1 MHPLLARQ
9 LRKHC
14 PPGGA
19 VNMQA
24 LTAAVDDAYTSF
36 ENDRAL
42 IERTLEVMSQ
52 ELGQRNR
59 QLAEQLTEKQR
70 MMDVLR
76 QANLELLDLNRKFK
90 AAQEQ
95 LLQSEKMASIGQLA
109 AGVAHEINNPIAY
122 VHSNVGML
130 EEYLQ
135 QLRQMHQAWIEQEP
149 HLPPDAQ
156 ARLQRVRQEIDYD
169 YILSDLDG
177 LMAESKDGLER
188 VKKIVQNLKDF
199 SRVDSGEWETV
210 DVTRGLQSTLSLVR
224 HEMRDRIDVVCELA
238 ELPEVECMLSQLNQV
253 FMNLLVNAAHA
264 ISGKG
269 TITIRTGVQDQEVWL
284 QFSDTGQG
292 IAPEVLPRIF
302 DAFFTTKPVGVGTG
316 LGLSLAY
323 STVHRHH
330 GRIAV
335 QSTIGQ
341 GTTFTIHLPLR
352 QPVEQ
357 EAAKP

>member
-9 LRKHC
+9 LKKHC

-19 VNMQA
+19 ANLQA
-24 LTAAVDDAYTSF
+24 LSAAVDEAYASF

-59 QLAEQLTEKQR
+59 QLAEQLAEKQR

-76 QANLELLDLNRKFK
+76 QTNLELLDLNRKLK

-122 VHSNVGML
+122 VLSNVGTL

-135 QLRQMHQAWIEQEP
+135 QFRALMGDWMAQEH
-149 HLPPDAQ
+149 HLPPQAQ
-156 ARLQRVRQEIDYD
+156 EQLQRLRQEMDYEF
-169 YILSDLDG
+169 ILSDLDG
-177 LMAESKDGLER
+177 LMAESKDGLDR

-224 HEMRDRIDVVCELA
+224 HELRDRINVVCELA
-238 ELPEVECMLSQLNQV
+238 DLPEIECMLSQLNQV
-253 FMNLLVNAAHA
+253 FMNLMVNAAHA
-264 ISGKG
+264 IQDKG
-269 TITIRTGVQDQEVWL
+269 TITVRTGVEDQEVWL

-335 QSTIGQ
+335 QSALGQ

-352 QPVEQ
+352 QPL
-357 EAAKP
+357 EAEGTKT

>member
-9 LRKHC
+9 LKKHC

-19 VNMQA
+19 ANMQA
-24 LTAAVDDAYTSF
+24 LSAAVDEAYTSF

-59 QLAEQLTEKQR
+59 QLAEQLAEKQH

-76 QANLELLDLNRKFK
+76 QTNLELLDLNRKLK

-95 LLQSEKMASIGQLA
+95 LLQSGKMASIGQLA

-122 VHSNVGML
+122 VHSNMGTL
-130 EEYLQ
+130 GEYLQ
-135 QLRQMHQAWIEQEP
+135 QLRKLLQAWIEQEP
-149 HLPPDAQ
+149 LLPPDAQ
-156 ARLQRVRQEIDYD
+156 VRLQQLRQEIDFD
-169 YILSDLDG
+169 FIQSDLDG
-177 LMAESKDGLER
+177 LMAESKDGLDR
-188 VKKIVQNLKDF
+188 VKRIVQNLKDF

-224 HEMRDRIDVVCELA
+224 HELRDRIDVVCELA
-238 ELPEVECMLSQLNQV
+238 ELPEIECMLSQLNQV

-264 ISGKG
+264 IRDKG
-269 TITIRTGVQDQEVWL
+269 TITICTGVQDQEVWV

-302 DAFFTTKPVGVGTG
+302 DAFFTTKPVGMGTG

-335 QSTIGQ
+335 QSTVGQ

-352 QPVEQ
+352 QSMELAV
-357 EAAKP
+357 KKT

>member
-24 LTAAVDDAYTSF
+24 LSAAVDDAYVGF

-59 QLAEQLTEKQR
+59 QLAEQLAEKQR

-76 QANLELLDLNRKFK
+76 QTNQELLDLNRKLK

-122 VHSNVGML
+122 VHSNVGTL

-135 QLRQMHQAWIEQEP
+135 QLRTLLGAWTEQETL
-149 HLPPDAQ
+149 LPSEAQ
-156 ARLQRVRQEIDYD
+156 ARLQRLRQEIDYD
-169 YILSDLDG
+169 YMLSDLDG
-177 LMAESKDGLER
+177 LMAESKEGLDR
-188 VKKIVQNLKDF
+188 VKRIVQNLKDF

-224 HEMRDRIDVVCELA
+224 HELRDRIDVVCELA
-238 ELPEVECMLSQLNQV
+238 DLPDIECMLSQLNQV

-264 ISGKG
+264 IRDKG

-330 GRIAV
+330 GRIEA
-335 QSTIGQ
+335 QSTVGQ

-352 QPVEQ
+352 QPLES
-357 EAAKP
+357 EAKA